1 MSLSQAE
8 LQQLLERLIFD
19 DERPEEW
26 VQDVWELSPTLGES
40 AVKLLEVFRAVVECC
55 PDERLE
61 AILHSLY
68 AAQME

>member
-1 MSLSQAE
+1 MALSKAE

-19 DERPEEW
+19 EDEPDEW
-26 VQDVWELSPTLGES
+26 VQDIWGLSPTLGES

-61 AILHSLY
+61 AVLHSLY
-68 AAQME
+68 DAQME